1 MRKTAYLALSELDM
15 SNIAT
20 YELWYDYVKPR
31 YGEKA
36 KLYFM
41 DTDSFV
47 VQVKTYN
54 IFKNFAEN
62 VKARFDTSN
71 YKLNKPLPK
80 GKNKKVIVLMKD
92 ELGEKI
98 MKEFVGF
105 RAKTYCYLTDNNNED
120 KKHRKDTK
128 KWIVKG
134 KIKCEDYKQC
144 KIINNCSL
152 TIQKAQDEII
162 SIILK
167 LFLIFTKILKNII
180 QIKNTK
186 FWLFLILLICFV
198 TKNIIQY

>member
-1 MRKTAYLALSELDM
+1 MRKTAYLALPELDM

-20 YELWYDYVKPR
+20 YELWYDYIKPK

-41 DTDSFV
+41 DTDSFI

-134 KIKCEDYKQC
+134 KTKCEDYKQLL
-144 KIINNCSL
+144 INNSES
-152 TIQKAQDEII
+152 TGWNHFNYSKA
-162 SIILK
+162 
-167 LFLIFTKILKNII
+167 FLDIYKNIEEYNPNKKHKILII
-180 QIKNTK
+180 FDIADMLCNKKHNP
-186 FWLFLILLICFV
+186 ILTSIS
-198 TKNIIQY
+198 N